1 MQTDGR
7 ARFAEQ
13 VATLREQAGLS
24 LAEVATAAH
33 VARGYVHHL
42 EHGRRWPTRG
52 VAQALDN
59 ALDAEGDLVAAWEAA
74 DALPKA
80 AAVPVGPEDR
90 ERVALAARQ
99 PRRIDAATIGALADV
114 LAATRRLEDQIGS
127 AAVLPGVRAHRALA
141 CGLLADARHPIRD
154 QAGVLAGELHQYLGW
169 LLAESGHSEQAQREL
184 DAALAL
190 GVEFEDPDLT
200 SLALSFKGHLAWMLD
215 DPHGVIALS
224 CAARRDPRVFV
235 AQHAYNAYQE
245 ARGWAMAGEP
255 TEVDRIL
262 GRADELAE
270 RAVAR
275 QADAPPHMYWYGVG
289 FFTLQRGF
297 TWHTLN
303 DPRFAQRAATE
314 LTNGLDELPEAERHS
329 EWAAIFAVSAAEA
342 FTTAGEA
349 ELALAHAHQ
358 ALAVC
363 RATRSTRLADALRRA
378 QAQMRDT
385 WPTHAPVR
393 DLADEIRSLN
403 GTRCQLH
410 R

>member
-1 MQTDGR
+1 MQEDGR

-13 VATLREQAGLS
+13 VATLREQAGRS

-59 ALDAEGDLVAAWEAA
+59 ALEAGGTLLAAWEVA

-80 AAVPVGPEDR
+80 AAVPVAPEDR
-90 ERVALAARQ
+90 ERVALATRH
-99 PRRIDAATIGALADV
+99 PRRVDAATVTALAGV
-114 LAATRRLEDQIGS
+114 IAATRRLEDRIGS
-127 AAVLPGVRAHRALA
+127 AAVLPGVRANRALA
-141 CGLLADARHPIRD
+141 CSLLADARGPIRD

-169 LLAESGHSEQAQREL
+169 LLAESGSSEQAQAEL

-190 GVEFEDPDLT
+190 GAEFDDPDLT

-215 DPHGVIALS
+215 DPQGVIALS
-224 CAARRDPRVFV
+224 RAASRDQRVFIT
-235 AQHAYNAYQE
+235 QHAYNAYQE
-245 ARGWAMAGEP
+245 ARGSAMAGEP
-255 TEVDRIL
+255 TEVARIL
-262 GRADELAE
+262 GRADKLAE

-275 QADAPPHMYWYGVG
+275 QADAPPHMYWYGTG

-303 DPRFAQRAATE
+303 DPRFAQRAATD
-314 LTNGLDELPEAERHS
+314 LTNGLHELPDAERDS
-329 EWAAIFAVSAAEA
+329 EWAAIFTVSAAEA
-342 FTTAGEA
+342 FTTAGDA

-358 ALAVC
+358 ALVVC
-363 RATRSTRLADALRRA
+363 RTTRSTRLAGALQRA
-378 QAQMRDT
+378 HTQMRQA
-385 WPTHAPVR
+385 WPNHAPLR

-403 GTRCQLH
+403 GAR
-410 R
+410 